1 MKKLSIVLAK
11 DDRQRGFLFP
21 GDTIS
26 GQVTFA
32 TSSAV
37 KYTCVKINFIG
48 LVSTKVAKSE
58 DQVYVF
64 NQQIVLQGNANN
76 ATEGTIDEGN
86 HTWDFTFAVPLQ
98 HIPTSGKYRH
108 GSVKYYLIAAVT
120 TAGFLG
126 VVQEIKAEK
135 PVVLKDLINIQMSPY
150 SDPVS
155 MIGSD
160 STTGDKDPKG
170 KATAVATV
178 RLSRSAYLKGQVVDI
193 EIDLSHPSRITRN
206 PGCWIQ
212 LMRKEYYYAG
222 DHAKE
227 YSASVAAC
235 SEPLRVESSIRT
247 GKIMATLR
255 VPDDALPSMTTT
267 KIITIHYHLLLLF
280 DMRTKT
286 PFMESRLPKKMNNKV
301 RNKLLGSPGGFQVEV
316 PVIIG
321 TLSDNLAGYRLPK
334 TISPSAPTFKPSTS
348 PPIRQLYVNHHSPP
362 ARFTPAP
369 ATAPAP
375 APNLRRLSIPR
386 GFGSDGFLQ
395 PVVASSGFNTMPTY
409 KVDDPLLKDQRTLY
423 SAFRNRSFAGHL
435 ANNSLNGVEHKPL
448 PAVPHADSRYGS
460 GYESGSSIGSGSG
473 SGSGSRSYPPV
484 NGHYHYNYSNSPAS
498 YSASLSQSH
507 GPSSAPTRMRP
518 PNIGQP
524 PPSFSVPPVLPPRPR
539 QGSGPSSNY
548 GYPLEKCMSPPQINM
563 PLPIAVSVEMPTA
576 PQAVDLGFGP
586 ASPSIEG
593 GMRWSHVR
601 SNSAPSTPVQSPVSM
616 DYFQYVSPPLQTGGD
631 STGMGGGAR
640 RASEVASAPPAPPYS
655 LEP

>member
-1 MKKLSIVLAK
+1 
-11 DDRQRGFLFP
+11 
-21 GDTIS
+21 
-26 GQVTFA
+26 
-32 TSSAV
+32 
-37 KYTCVKINFIG
+37 
-48 LVSTKVAKSE
+48 
-58 DQVYVF
+58 
-64 NQQIVLQGNANN
+64 
-76 ATEGTIDEGN
+76 
-86 HTWDFTFAVPLQ
+86 
-98 HIPTSGKYRH
+98 
-108 GSVKYYLIAAVT
+108 
-120 TAGFLG
+120 
-126 VVQEIKAEK
+126 
-135 PVVLKDLINIQMSPY
+135 
-150 SDPVS
+150 
-155 MIGSD
+155 
-160 STTGDKDPKG
+160 
-170 KATAVATV
+170 
-178 RLSRSAYLKGQVVDI
+178 
-193 EIDLSHPSRITRN
+193 
-206 PGCWIQ
+206 
-212 LMRKEYYYAG
+212 
-222 DHAKE
+222 
-227 YSASVAAC
+227 
-235 SEPLRVESSIRT
+235 
-247 GKIMATLR
+247 MATLR

-321 TLSDNLAGYRLPK
+321 TLSDNLAGHRLPK
-334 TISPSAPTFKPSTS
+334 IISPSAPAFKPSTS

-395 PVVASSGFNTMPTY
+395 PVVATSGFNTMPTY

-448 PAVPHADSRYGS
+448 PAVPHADNRYGP
-460 GYESGSSIGSGSG
+460 GYGSGSSIGSGSG

-498 YSASLSQSH
+498 YSASLSQLH
-507 GPSSAPTRMRP
+507 GPSSAPTRMRS
-518 PNIGQP
+518 PNIGRP

-563 PLPIAVSVEMPTA
+563 PLPIAFSVEMPTA

-593 GMRWSHVR
+593 GMRLGHVR